1 MCPMETVTAHQAA
14 NSTPRFREH
23 KAADLAFR
31 LLEKHSG
38 KMSYLKLVK
47 LMYIVERESLLR
59 WGRSVT
65 YDRFVSMPHGPVL
78 SRTLDLITEEA
89 PPDELS
95 VFNQHIS
102 QPNDYKVGLREPFPM
117 ENSTLSP
124 AEIDLIDDVYGQYGH
139 LGRWNLVEIT
149 HSFPEWEDPQGS
161 STDIS
166 IRSILER
173 NGKTEPEA
181 DAILSELNALAL
193 AERTFG

>member
-1 MCPMETVTAHQAA
+1 MQIGSTDSA
-14 NSTPRFREH
+14 NPTPRFREH
-23 KAADLAFR
+23 KAADVAFR
-31 LLEKHSG
+31 FLERHSG
-38 KMSYLKLVK
+38 KMSCLKLVK
-47 LMYIVERESLLR
+47 LIYIVERESLLR

-89 PPDELS
+89 PPNEPS

-102 QPNDYKVGLREPFPM
+102 QPSDYKVELRDPFPM

-139 LGRWNLVEIT
+139 LTRWNLVEIT